1 MDFHYSYLESEQEDF
16 RWQLENV
23 HEVIMRKLNDFNDN
37 CWVHYQLPVNRGRK
51 FTKTIPLIVKFN
63 FITDDEMKRC
73 IQECIDAC
81 DVEGEIRFRYLH
93 VANVIIFTY
102 QPIDDDFLNVK
113 IPSLESMSNMIG
125 YDRSGQPKF
134 RKEITKKSKV
144 DTVYTAHPK
153 FQGDLN
159 KKSKV
164 EQSPV
169 TVAQLRPVNVL
180 EPCELEQLMQL
191 PKEFLPVHCD
201 STGNAASF
209 STFLSDGT
217 NICDDDK
224 LNELK
229 SSIELELFH

>member
-1 MDFHYSYLESEQEDF
+1 MDFHYSYLKSEQQDF

-23 HEVIMRKLNDFNDN
+23 HRLITRKLEDFSDY
-37 CWVHYQLPVNRGRK
+37 CWVQYQLPSNRGRK
-51 FTKTIPLIVKFN
+51 FIKTIPLIISFN

-93 VANVIIFTY
+93 MANVIIFTY

-134 RKEITKKSKV
+134 RGDLAKKSKI
-144 DTVYTAHPK
+144 DK
-153 FQGDLN
+153 
-159 KKSKV
+159 
-164 EQSPV
+164 SPV
-169 TVAQLRPVNVL
+169 SGVPYCCKQAQLRPVIASSQEPSYSYEFASLPNEGTCNVT
-180 EPCELEQLMQL
+180 Q
-191 PKEFLPVHCD
+191 LPVHCD
-201 STGNAASF
+201 STGNASSF
-209 STFLSDGT
+209 STFFSDGT
-217 NICDDDK
+217 SICDDDK